1 MYLSYMCG
9 VKSPCTSI
17 VCYLYILALNVFPG
31 HLVPC
36 VTYRDLVPCTFLR
49 GRATTVNT
57 QPYVSRNEKGASTSI
72 NTAIP
77 YQVPG
82 TRVPVTS
89 YLAASPPHLLSATTI
104 YMISKTFA
112 SQQLTSSLPFRLIS
126 EDKYL
131 LKLEPSMKMELLCGC
146 LLWDW
151 FNLPY
156 IVEQSC
162 FRKHSKSDVV

>member
-1 MYLSYMCG
+1 MGVGILHVLVYPASVCMYLSYMCG

-89 YLAASPPHLLSATTI
+89 SLAGVLQSPEYWYWYLVLQASVAG
-104 YMISKTFA
+104 
-112 SQQLTSSLPFRLIS
+112 
-126 EDKYL
+126 KYL
-131 LKLEPSMKMELLCGC
+131 VPATLMPQKVPLIMSDRLTRTSFSLF
-146 LLWDW
+146 LVVSAL
-151 FNLPY
+151 FILP
-156 IVEQSC
+156 
-162 FRKHSKSDVV
+162 

>member
-1 MYLSYMCG
+1 MGVGILHVLVYPASVCMYLSYMCG

-57 QPYVSRNEKGASTSI
+57 QPYVSRNEKGASAST

-77 YQVPG
+77 YKVQEYLVLG
-82 TRVPVTS
+82 TS
-89 YLAASPPHLLSATTI
+89 YLAGVLQSPEYWYLVLQASVAG
-104 YMISKTFA
+104 
-112 SQQLTSSLPFRLIS
+112 
-126 EDKYL
+126 KYL
-131 LKLEPSMKMELLCGC
+131 VPATLMPQKVPLIMSDRLTRTSFSLF
-146 LLWDW
+146 LVVSAL
-151 FNLPY
+151 FILP
-156 IVEQSC
+156 
-162 FRKHSKSDVV
+162 